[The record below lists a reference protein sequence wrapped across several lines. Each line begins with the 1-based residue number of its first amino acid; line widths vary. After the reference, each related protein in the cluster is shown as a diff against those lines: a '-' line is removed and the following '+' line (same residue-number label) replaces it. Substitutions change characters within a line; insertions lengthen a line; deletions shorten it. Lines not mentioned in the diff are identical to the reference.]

1 MRLIDAE
8 AVILADLADESE
20 VAGEKNLSGSG
31 VTVAAARHPTL
42 GRLVMVRLPDGSG
55 VVVEIDDSGNFTQS

>member
-8 AVILADLADESE
+8 AAILADLTDESD
-20 VAGEKNLSGSG
+20 VVGEKSLSGSG

-42 GRLVMVRLPDGSG
+42 GRLVIVRLPNGSG
-55 VVVEIDDSGNFTQS
+55 VVVEIDESGNITQS